1 MEASSQSATQEAKML
16 NITLEQE
23 DGEWIAV
30 LPPHP
35 DLKNDEALGFP
46 ASSEREALDEA
57 RAYRSIEQSS
67 VYKFEY
73 DEKRDVYVVT
83 FNDQKHEGKL
93 LAKAYQAAQKAYAEF
108 INKPEPPA
116 AEPQTPAP
124 PKQRRP
130 RRAATG
136 NGSQPE
142 TSIPPPAAPGQP
154 NPNKAPTNITS
165 GIGTGA
171 GQLRPPQFMEQL
183 PAEQSAQNVQAQNPW
198 VTLNDRLDRFEHV
211 LFAAFEATAKALEEL
226 KNR

>member
-1 MEASSQSATQEAKML
+1 MEAPSQSAAQEAKQL

-46 ASSEREALDEA
+46 APSEQEALDEA
-57 RAYRSIEQSS
+57 RAYRAIEQSS

-73 DEKRDVYVVT
+73 DEKRDLYSVT
-83 FNDQKHEGKL
+83 FGNSTFSGKL
-93 LAKAYQAAQKAYAEF
+93 LAKAYQEAQKAYAEF

-116 AEPQTPAP
+116 AEPPTEAA

-130 RRAATG
+130 RRAVTG

-142 TSIPPPAAPGQP
+142 TAIPPLQPAVPGQP
-154 NPNKAPTNITS
+154 NPNKAIPPNPNITS
-165 GIGTGA
+165 GIGTGQ
-171 GQLRPPQFMEQL
+171 GQLPP
-183 PAEQSAQNVQAQNPW
+183 AQNVQAQNPW
-198 VTLNDRLDRFEHV
+198 ETLNDRLDRFEHV
-211 LFAAFEATAKALEEL
+211 LFAAFEATAKALEEM
-226 KNR
+226 KKK